1 MGELESEI
9 LCVFC
14 AYVMKRNALTQ
25 PQRHRGT
32 ETIFSAG
39 PHPHNSAKSLQRFK
53 AWVIHWDNGDQMG
66 SNDSQKKANKAMKT
80 ALGQSLPPGVA
91 NVIPDMPMPKP
102 PKEPKK
108 PKDDIAG
115 GTVKL

>member
-1 MGELESEI
+1 
-9 LCVFC
+9 
-14 AYVMKRNALTQ
+14 
-25 PQRHRGT
+25 
-32 ETIFSAG
+32 
-39 PHPHNSAKSLQRFK
+39 
-53 AWVIHWDNGDQMG
+53 MG